1 MRGGLVYYFFT
12 YKGNRL
18 SNFISN
24 DGELLLSYEEINKIQ
39 KDLQLS
45 GLNKKMDY
53 KDKTK
58 RNLF

>member
-1 MRGGLVYYFFT
+1 MYYFFT

-39 KDLQLS
+39 KDLQFAEL
-45 GLNKKMDY
+45 D
-53 KDKTK
+53 TIE
-58 RNLF
+58 